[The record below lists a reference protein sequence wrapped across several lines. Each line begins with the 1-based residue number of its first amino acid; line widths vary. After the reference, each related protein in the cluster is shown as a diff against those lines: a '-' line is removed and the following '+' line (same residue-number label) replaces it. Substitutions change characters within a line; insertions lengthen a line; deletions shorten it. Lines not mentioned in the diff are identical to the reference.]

1 MLAAD
6 LSQLPAGRV
15 IVDASFLLGLA
26 DQDGDAVRFMDVRTR
41 AWITAVNFG
50 EVLYKLGQTGR
61 PAVQTEQ
68 IFVGLGITVDEVSLA
83 DVRPF
88 PDLKNIDAASR
99 AAQTAPGLPPGKIK
113 SLSLADMT
121 CLGYALRRG
130 LPVLTGDQHWLSL
143 AAHGL
148 AVSVYDFRDVSL
160 TL

>member
-6 LSQLPAGRV
+6 LSQLPAGRIV
-15 IVDASFLLGLA
+15 VDASFLLALA
-26 DQDGDAVRFMDVRTR
+26 DQDSDAARFMDVRTR

-50 EVLYKLGQTGR
+50 EVLYKLGQAGR
-61 PAVQTEQ
+61 PAVQAEQ

-88 PDLKNIDAASR
+88 PDLKTIDSASR
-99 AAQTAPGLPPGKIK
+99 AAQTAVGLSPDKIK

-121 CLGYALRRG
+121 CLGYALHRG

-143 AAHGL
+143 AAYGL
-148 AVSVYDFRDVSL
+148 TVSVYDFRDVSL
-160 TL
+160 MM